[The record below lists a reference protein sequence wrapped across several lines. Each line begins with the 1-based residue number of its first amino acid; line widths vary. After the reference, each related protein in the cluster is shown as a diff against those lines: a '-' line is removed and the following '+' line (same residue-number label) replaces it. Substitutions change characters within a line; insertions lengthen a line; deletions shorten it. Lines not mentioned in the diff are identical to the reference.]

1 MAMRLPAFLGLAT
14 LALLSLPAAAQAA
27 SCVRVEQ
34 GDSHRLEIGVDRA
47 GAYVKLETPEPRE
60 STARNPVR
68 VYAGKEIVVN
78 DKVTGKF
85 KALAAYDGEATITVP
100 KADRASFLLQASGD
114 AAAFLATVAAA
125 KGNFLVIE
133 SRNKPGELEY
143 VAIYD
148 FDRAAAQAL
157 LACAKK

>member
-1 MAMRLPAFLGLAT
+1 MTKLPAVLCLAA
-14 LALLSLPAAAQAA
+14 LALLSLPAAAQTP
-27 SCVRVEQ
+27 SCVRVER
-34 GDSHRLEIGVDRA
+34 GDTHRLEIGIGRA
-47 GAYVKLETPEPRE
+47 GAYVKLETAEPRE

-68 VYAGKEIVVN
+68 VYAGQEIIVN

-85 KALAAYDGEATITVP
+85 KRLAAYDGEASLTVP
-100 KADRASFLLQASGD
+100 KANSAGFLLQASGD
-114 AAAFLATVAAA
+114 PAAFLATVAAA
-125 KGNFLVIE
+125 KGNFLVVE

-143 VAIYD
+143 VAVYD